1 MKWTKRRLEK
11 YLENTENSKIVI
23 CYTHQNADRIKYPE
37 SEGYKIINYV
47 YSGPMGGT
55 KTQLL
60 TSAVFEALHD
70 YEQSRL
76 LSRIGAYGG
85 LNYFN
90 VTYKNRLDKFRR
102 ETSDLVS

>member
-60 TSAVFEALHD
+60 TSAVFEALHE

-76 LSRIGAYGG
+76 LSRIGAW
-85 LNYFN
+85 LNYFD

>member
-23 CYTHQNADRIKYPE
+23 CYTHSNADRRKYPE

-47 YSGPMGGT
+47 YYGPMGGT
-55 KTQLL
+55 KPQLL
-60 TSAVFEALHD
+60 NSAVFEALQGF
-70 YEQSRL
+70 EQLRL
-76 LSRIGAYGG
+76 LSRIGAW
-85 LNYFN
+85 LNYFD
-90 VTYKNRLDKFRR
+90 VTYKIRLDKFRR

>member
-11 YLENTENSKIVI
+11 YLENTENSKILI
-23 CYTHQNADRIKYPE
+23 CYNYTNADRAKYPE

-47 YSGPMGGT
+47 FDSPYTHKNP
-55 KTQLL
+55 QLL
-60 TSAVFEALHD
+60 TSATFEALHD

-76 LSRIGAYGG
+76 LSRIGIW
-85 LNYFN
+85 LNYFD
-90 VTYKNRLDKFRR
+90 VTYKNRLDNFRR